1 LKPGLQLVALP
12 AAKRPRDA
20 CDECADQHRK
30 EQEERAL
37 CCRLSGLISDFA
49 QQGLPRMSTGTKVA
63 IVGAAALFGCY
74 ELGCFSHRS
83 VGAPNSILS
92 EKARSP

>member
-1 LKPGLQLVALP
+1 LP
-12 AAKRPRDA
+12 AAARPRDA
-20 CDECADQHRK
+20 CADQHRK
-30 EQEERAL
+30 EQEEKAL

-63 IVGAAALFGCY
+63 IGVGAAALFGCY